1 MMEDF
6 QHSTTDSTS
15 QETLKD
21 KFQEFFKDPRVRKAG
36 KISLI
41 LMGAGLACIL
51 ILFLTVYFGAFGEI
65 PQADKLANIRHHNS
79 SEIYSA
85 DGKMLGK
92 YYIENRSNVAYENI
106 SPQLLQALVATEDA
120 RFYEHAGIDTR
131 SMFRVA
137 FKSILLG
144 DKSAGGGSTI
154 SQQLAKNLFP
164 REDYS
169 ILSLPVAKFKEMI
182 IAKRLE
188 KNYSKDEILALYL
201 NTVPFGEKVYGI
213 DAACQRFFNTSAK
226 DISIEDGAVLVGML
240 KATTAYNPRRNPLRS
255 TERRNVVLEQMAR
268 YEYLSEAVA
277 DSLKELPLELDYNK
291 VTLLEGPAPYFRQQV
306 AEELKAYFRDNPGPD
321 GKKYNVYTDG
331 LKIYTTIDSRLQRYA
346 EESIASHLKELQ
358 KTFDKHWKGR
368 TIFRD
373 EDPQILK
380 AMRQTD
386 RYKYRKESGMTE
398 AQILEHFQTP
408 TKIKYWTW
416 EGMVEKEMRPLDS
429 IKLHQAFLHAGFMAM
444 NPRNGYVKA
453 WVGGINFKEFKYDHV
468 LSRRQVGSTFKPFV
482 YTAALAKG
490 MDPCEY
496 IENQQVVYE
505 DYENWSPGNSDGK
518 YEGYYSMQGGLT
530 KSVNT
535 VSAAVM
541 NKVGVEDAHRF
552 VNKFGFESEVPKA
565 PSMVLGTAELS
576 LREMLSAYSV
586 FANRGLRTKPVLIKK
601 VLDAQGNVIVEW
613 PDKPE
618 RERVIDANTADMMNY
633 MLRSVVK
640 NGTGQRLR
648 SRYGL
653 NNQIGGKTGT
663 TQDQTDG
670 WFIGITPTLV
680 AGAWVGGETRKV
692 RFRSLSLG
700 QGANT
705 ALPIYGKF
713 MQRYYKLYSK
723 HRNARFQDP
732 GASALNSMDCDM
744 YRDQAPGEGLE
755 EFFLILK
762 QRRMERQIRNMERK
776 MQKKIEREEKR
787 RRKKNNSRFK
797 RNYRN

>member
-1 MMEDF
+1 MEDF
-6 QHSTTDSTS
+6 QRTSTFTS
-15 QETLKD
+15 SFASVKEKIQL
-21 KFQEFFKDPRVRKAG
+21 FFKDKRVRKAG
-36 KISLI
+36 FFSLI
-41 LMGAGLACIL
+41 AIGVGISFFFL
-51 ILFLTVYFGAFGEI
+51 LFWLVYFGAFGEI
-65 PQADKLANIRHHNS
+65 PEEKVLANINHNNS

-85 DGKMLGK
+85 DGQLLGK
-92 YYIENRSNVAYENI
+92 YYIENRSNVSFEDI
-106 SPQLLQALVATEDA
+106 SPQLLNALVATEDA
-120 RFYEHAGIDTR
+120 RFYEHSGIDPR
-131 SMFRVA
+131 SMLRVI

-144 DKSAGGGSTI
+144 DKSAGGGSTL

-188 KNYSKDEILALYL
+188 KVYSKDEIITLYL
-201 NTVPFGEKVYGI
+201 NTVPFGERVYGI
-213 DAACQRFFNTSAK
+213 DAACQRFFNTNAK
-226 DISIEDGAVLVGML
+226 DISTQNAAVLVGML

-255 TERRNVVLEQMAR
+255 KDRRDVVLQQMER
-268 YEYLSEAVA
+268 YKYLTEAEV
-277 DSLKELPLELDYNK
+277 DSLQKLPLNLDYNK
-291 VTLLEGPAPYFRQQV
+291 VTLVEGPAPYFRQQV
-306 AEELKAYFRDNPGPD
+306 AEELKAWFRENPKPD
-321 GKKYNVYTDG
+321 GSTYNVYTDG
-331 LKIYTTIDSRLQRYA
+331 LRIYTTIDSRLQTFA
-346 EESIASHLKELQ
+346 ENAIEAHLKELQ

-373 EDPQILK
+373 DDPQILK

-386 RYKYRKESGMTE
+386 RYRYRKEAGKSE
-398 AQILEHFQTP
+398 AEILKHFQTP
-408 TKIKYWTW
+408 TKIKLWTW
-416 EGMVEKEMRPLDS
+416 EGMVEKEISPLDS
-429 IKLHQAFLHAGFMAM
+429 IKFHQAFLQAGFMAM

-468 LSRRQVGSTFKPFV
+468 LARRQVGSTFKPFV

-505 DYENWSPGNSDGK
+505 DYENWSPGNADGN
-518 YEGYYSMQGGLT
+518 YEGYYSLQGGLT

-552 VNKFGFESEVPKA
+552 VNKFGFESDIPKA
-565 PSMVLGTAELS
+565 PSMVLGTAELN

-618 RERVIDANTADMMNY
+618 RERVIDSKTADMMNY
-633 MLRSVVK
+633 MLRSVVDQ
-640 NGTGQRLR
+640 GTGQRLR
-648 SRYGL
+648 TRYGL
-653 NNQIGGKTGT
+653 TNQIGGKTGT

-692 RFRSLSLG
+692 RFRSLGLG

-713 MQRYYKLYSK
+713 MQSYYKLYTK
-723 HRNARFQDP
+723 HRSARFQDP
-732 GASALNSMDCDM
+732 ASSAMKDMNCDL
-744 YRDQAPGEGLE
+744 YREHAPGEGLE

-762 QRRMERQIRNMERK
+762 QKRMERQIRNMERK
-776 MQKKIEREEKR
+776 LQKKMDRKEKRKR
-787 RRKKNNSRFK
+787 RRRNNSRFK

>member
-1 MMEDF
+1 MEDF
-6 QHSTTDSTS
+6 QHSSTAS
-15 QETLKD
+15 SSFTSLKE
-21 KFQEFFKDPRVRKAG
+21 KIQLFFKDKRVRKAG
-36 KISLI
+36 FISLI
-41 LMGAGLACIL
+41 SIGGGIIL
-51 ILFLTVYFGAFGEI
+51 VFILFWLVYFGAFGEI
-65 PQADKLANIRHHNS
+65 PEGKELSNIRHNNS

-85 DGKMLGK
+85 DGKLLGK
-92 YYIENRSNVAYENI
+92 YYIENRSNVSFEDI
-106 SPQLLQALVATEDA
+106 SPELVNALVATEDA
-120 RFYEHAGIDTR
+120 RFYEHSGIDPR
-131 SMFRVA
+131 SMLRVI

-144 DKSAGGGSTI
+144 DKSAGGGSTL

-188 KNYSKDEILALYL
+188 KVYSKNEILALYL

-213 DAACQRFFNTSAK
+213 DAACQRFFSSNAK
-226 DISIEDGAVLVGML
+226 DISTQNAAVLVGML

-255 TERRNVVLEQMAR
+255 KDRRDVVLSQMAH
-268 YEYLSEAVA
+268 YKYLTEAEV
-277 DSLKELPLELDYNK
+277 DSLQELPLELKYNK

-306 AEELKAYFRDNPGPD
+306 AEELKDWFSVNRKPD
-321 GKKYNVYTDG
+321 GSKYNVYTDG
-331 LKIYTTIDSRLQRYA
+331 LRIYTTIDSRLQRYA
-346 EESIASHLKELQ
+346 EESIASHLTELQ
-358 KTFDKHWKGR
+358 KTFGKHWKGR

-373 EDPQILK
+373 DDPQILK

-386 RYKYRKESGMTE
+386 RYRYRKEEGKSE
-398 AQILEHFQTP
+398 AEILKHFQTP
-408 TKIKYWTW
+408 TKIKLWTW
-416 EGMVEKEMRPLDS
+416 EGMVEKEISPLDS
-429 IKLHQAFLHAGFMAM
+429 IKFHQAFLHAGFMAM

-468 LSRRQVGSTFKPFV
+468 LARRQVGSTFKPFV

-505 DYENWSPGNSDGK
+505 DYENWSPGNADGK
-518 YEGYYSMQGGLT
+518 YEGYYSLQGGLT

-552 VNKFGFESEVPKA
+552 VNKFGFESDIPKA
-565 PSMVLGTAELS
+565 PSMVLGTAELN

-618 RERVIDANTADMMNY
+618 RERVIDSKTADMMNY
-633 MLRSVVK
+633 MLRSVV
-640 NGTGQRLR
+640 NQGTGQRLR
-648 SRYGL
+648 TRYGL
-653 NNQIGGKTGT
+653 TNQIGGKTGT

-680 AGAWVGGETRKV
+680 AGVWVGGETRKV
-692 RFRSLSLG
+692 RFRSLGLG

-713 MQRYYKLYSK
+713 MQRYYKLYTK
-723 HRNARFQDP
+723 HRSAKFQDP
-732 GASALNSMDCDM
+732 AGSSMRDMNCDL
-744 YRDQAPGEGLE
+744 YREHAPGEGLE

-762 QRRMERQIRNMERK
+762 QKRMERQIKNMERK
-776 MQKKIEREEKR
+776 LQRKIDRNEKRKKR
-787 RRKKNNSRFK
+787 RRNNSRFK
-797 RNYRN
+797 RNYRD